1 MKTLQAKLRIYDDN
15 KGFQSALYD
24 RSISVNI
31 SSDNVIMITATT
43 VVDIE
48 DGLRER
54 RYDRIALS
62 PIAIIMLKEVLDR
75 VAQESG
81 FCNNFID
88 QMEREGYEF
97 PKPVDNKGLEKE
109 NDNYVKELEKPSP
122 VTLKINARTLRNT
135 LIQRDKLIETL
146 RDTIIIKCKQVSA
159 LRCEVANMK
168 PNDRFTHRGVNSY
181 EKEHQLRSYR
191 SKND

>member
-15 KGFQSALYD
+15 KGFQSALDD
-24 RSISVNI
+24 RSISAYI
-31 SSDNVIMITATT
+31 SSDNVVMITATT

-75 VAQESG
+75 VAQERC

-97 PKPVDNKGLEKE
+97 PKPVDNNGL
-109 NDNYVKELEKPSP
+109 
-122 VTLKINARTLRNT
+122 
-135 LIQRDKLIETL
+135 
-146 RDTIIIKCKQVSA
+146 
-159 LRCEVANMK
+159 
-168 PNDRFTHRGVNSY
+168 

-191 SKND
+191 GKK